1 MVWNVVD
8 TRFFDY
14 TNDENP
20 DTVFS
25 EKKLLTLV
33 ERIQDAFTGQAEI
46 GKWLKENADM
56 YPSQDAVR

>member
-1 MVWNVVD
+1 MVWKIVD

-20 DTVFS
+20 DTLFS
-25 EKKLLTLV
+25 EKKLLALV

-46 GKWLKENADM
+46 GK
-56 YPSQDAVR
+56 

>member
-20 DTVFS
+20 DAVFS

-33 ERIQDAFTGQAEI
+33 ERIQDAFTRQEELYHECRDYRIWKYGEDV
-46 GKWLKENADM
+46 GG
-56 YPSQDAVR
+56 

>member
-1 MVWNVVD
+1 MVWNIVD

-33 ERIQDAFTGQAEI
+33 ERIQDAFTRQAEI
-46 GKWLKENADM
+46 GK
-56 YPSQDAVR
+56 

>member
-20 DTVFS
+20 DTVLS

-33 ERIQDAFTGQAEI
+33 ERIRDAFTRQAEI

-56 YPSQDAVR
+56 YPNQDAVR

>member
-14 TNDENP
+14 ANDENP
-20 DTVFS
+20 DAAFS

-33 ERIQDAFTGQAEI
+33 EQIQDAFTKQAEI
-46 GKWLKENADM
+46 GK
-56 YPSQDAVR
+56 